1 MGDHVAGLGFTGPRR
16 AFELRAMAWQPPVF
30 QKLAVARGPPGRQ
43 LHLLLDQ
50 GSAKHA
56 SGKLEFMGLIEI
68 VLIVLLVLVL
78 LAAFGYGGG
87 AYRTPGIG
95 LGGIL
100 LIIVLILLLT

>member
-1 MGDHVAGLGFTGPRR
+1 MGRAGTAVEVRHAGVSLAGPGVLACSVGRAGRRR
-16 AFELRAMAWQPPVF
+16 A
-30 QKLAVARGPPGRQ
+30 
-43 LHLLLDQ
+43 Q
-50 GSAKHA
+50 GSATGA
-56 SGKLEFMGLIEI
+56 SGKVERMGLLEI

-78 LAAFGYGGG
+78 LGAFGYGGG